1 MEISQRQ
8 SFGDSPPPVAAFQT
22 IGGNMMESS
31 ECEGTI
37 ISSLQSSVQIQEYA
51 DDDGVADLLQPGC
64 VTVTGDGA

>member
-1 MEISQRQ
+1 
-8 SFGDSPPPVAAFQT
+8 
-22 IGGNMMESS
+22 MMESS